1 MNIKKILLIPLLFIL
16 FSGFLSYQEV
26 ILYGTLQAK
35 GQILILLKARPIAT
49 DLDDADYPDSL
60 KLRIQQTKVYSKKIG
75 LKPTNNYTSLYDQK
89 TKPFNGIY
97 PHDTL
102 SNLKRTW
109 YFPFLESFGY
119 KGFFDLS
126 QAQIEREYLEKEG
139 VRCEN

>member
-1 MNIKKILLIPLLFIL
+1 MLIPLLFIL
-16 FSGFLSYQEV
+16 FSAFLSYQEV
-26 ILYGTLQAK
+26 ILFSALQAK
-35 GQILILLKARPIAT
+35 RQVLILLKARPIT
-49 DLDDADYPDSL
+49 TYLLDDVDYPDSL
-60 KLRIQQTKVYSKKIG
+60 KLRIQQIKVYSKKIG

>member
-60 KLRIQQTKVYSKKIG
+60 KLRYTTNQGLQQE
-75 LKPTNNYTSLYDQK
+75 N
-89 TKPFNGIY
+89 
-97 PHDTL
+97 
-102 SNLKRTW
+102 W
-109 YFPFLESFGY
+109 
-119 KGFFDLS
+119 
-126 QAQIEREYLEKEG
+126 IEANK
-139 VRCEN
+139 

>member
-60 KLRIQQTKVYSKKIG
+60 KLRIQQIKVYSKKI
-75 LKPTNNYTSLYDQK
+75 
-89 TKPFNGIY
+89 
-97 PHDTL
+97 
-102 SNLKRTW
+102 
-109 YFPFLESFGY
+109 
-119 KGFFDLS
+119 DLS